1 MRTTIEVRTE
11 PHAFVGNFA
20 QLTQAENLE
29 AARIGKHSARPTHET
44 MQPAHAPDSFVTRP
58 QIKVIRVAENDLRAQ
73 ALEYILRNRLN

>member
-58 QIKVIRVAENDLRAQ
+58 QIKVISVAEDDLRAQ
-73 ALEYILRNRLN
+73 TFQHILRYSLD